1 MSKVKKHREFF
12 MNKYTMECRFEKVND
27 DDIHVIEY
35 AAFEHVAT
43 KCEEA
48 QSELLSCRK
57 ELEELKA
64 KLMFI
69 EPIAKELCKHV
80 AYLKY
85 SPYGE
90 GCYPNY
96 AICEKCGTELKAT
109 WSEK

>member
-35 AAFEHVAT
+35 AAFEHAAT

-57 ELEELKA
+57 ELEELKETYDIVLRYCNA
-64 KLMFI
+64 
-69 EPIAKELCKHV
+69 E
-80 AYLKY
+80 
-85 SPYGE
+85 
-90 GCYPNY
+90 
-96 AICEKCGTELKAT
+96 
-109 WSEK
+109 